1 MDHLDPPIDRAAFEA
16 ALLHMCD
23 TLGRTDD
30 TAGYYCDTDPA
41 SKIVEAMRYVMTSG
55 GKRLRAALCFAGF
68 RYAAGDS
75 IRDSPIVTAAAAGV
89 EMLHAASLVL
99 DDLPCMDDADVRR
112 SRPCVHLV
120 HGEAMSVLAASALV
134 VRAIRVALIDDH
146 HGNDDHHGI
155 EAQRGNRVAGELLRS
170 AENMAMGQALDLEL
184 AAKQSSPNN
193 NNNNNTG
200 GLVEAVRRAHA
211 GKTGALITAS
221 VVCGAICGGGD
232 RDTVARAKA
241 YGMALG
247 AAFQIADDV
256 IDATRTSREAG
267 KPTGADAGKASSYV
281 EVAGMD
287 AAIAHIREL
296 EEAAIGALA
305 IERPPSCAADLVRIA
320 RMVCVAAAVA

>member
-1 MDHLDPPIDRAAFEA
+1 MDHLDPPIDRVAFEA
-16 ALLHMCD
+16 ALVHMCD

-30 TAGYYCDTDPA
+30 DGAEYEDGPA

-68 RYAAGDS
+68 RYAHGNAHH
-75 IRDSPIVTAAAAGV
+75 PHHPLVTAAAAGV

-120 HGEAMSVLAASALV
+120 HGEALSVLAASALV
-134 VRAIRVALIDDH
+134 VRAIRVALVDDH
-146 HGNDDHHGI
+146 AEGGT
-155 EAQRGNRVAGELLRS
+155 QRGNRVAGELLRS

-184 AAKQSSPNN
+184 AAKPSQKNN
-193 NNNNNTG
+193 SG
-200 GLVEAVRRAHA
+200 SLVEAVRRAHA

-281 EVAGMD
+281 EVAGME
-287 AAIAHIREL
+287 AALARIREL
-296 EEAAIGALA
+296 EQTAIDALA
-305 IERPPSCAADLVRIA
+305 SGADGSDLVRIA
-320 RMVCVAAAVA
+320 RMVCNTV